1 VPLRLLVIERVFDLE
16 EDRSGLTVFSIARD
30 RRVLA
35 IIGTPPHRRGAKE
48 RTETD
53 MTTPPQEPM
62 DERTPADRAEGTM
75 SEDEYLGRD
84 GGADGG
90 AEGGDLTEALS
101 GGDGGADGGADSGAD
116 SGADDPTTEG
126 EEDTRFA

>member
-1 VPLRLLVIERVFDLE
+1 VFDPE
-16 EDRSGLTVFSIARD
+16 RIVAVAARSSTARD

-35 IIGTPPHRRGAKE
+35 IIGCTAAPTRRQE

-53 MTTPPQEPM
+53 MTTPPTEP
-62 DERTPADRAEGTM
+62 DSGTPADRAAGAM
-75 SEDEYLGRD
+75 DEDEYLGRD

-90 AEGGDLTEALS
+90 ADS
-101 GGDGGADGGADSGAD
+101 GADGGADGGADSGAD
-116 SGADDPTTEG
+116 GGADGGADTGANDPTTEG